1 MLASASGRTKIVLC
15 QSASSLFNAAQFLR
29 RVAVFPLTN
38 NVLSTLC
45 PKTPQYLATVRLSSS
60 VCTYAS
66 SVGTRFE
73 AVREALADKNN
84 VLTVKDLCELAG
96 VSRSGYYNWIRSENA
111 RVLRE
116 AKDQE
121 AFEKILEA
129 YQFRGYAKGVRGIHM
144 RLLHMGVLMNVKKIR
159 RLMRKY
165 RLVCPIRKPNPYR
178 RLHKSIQMGNT
189 AENLNLTGHAPS
201 S

>member
-1 MLASASGRTKIVLC
+1 MD
-15 QSASSLFNAAQFLR
+15 
-29 RVAVFPLTN
+29 
-38 NVLSTLC
+38 
-45 PKTPQYLATVRLSSS
+45 
-60 VCTYAS
+60 

-121 AFEKILEA
+121 AFEKIL
-129 YQFRGYAKGVRGIHM
+129 
-144 RLLHMGVLMNVKKIR
+144 R
-159 RLMRKY
+159 RFWKRTNSEDMRK
-165 RLVCPIRKPNPYR
+165 VSVG
-178 RLHKSIQMGNT
+178 SICGFCIW
-189 AENLNLTGHAPS
+189 AY
-201 S
+201 

>member
-1 MLASASGRTKIVLC
+1 MD
-15 QSASSLFNAAQFLR
+15 
-29 RVAVFPLTN
+29 
-38 NVLSTLC
+38 
-45 PKTPQYLATVRLSSS
+45 
-60 VCTYAS
+60 

-165 RLVCPIRKPNPYR
+165 RLVCPIRKPTPYR